1 MVQFSGYG
9 HPFDIARLRDPIVQ
23 MSFLRKERIFVSTFL
38 FLICLV
44 MAQAVHNGWYEFAR
58 MMQIFP
64 PPPGMPY
71 EPLFG
76 KVIHIPDAYRVA
88 IPALAHLVMRVC
100 HTQDTAKIAAAF
112 DFVSGFLACYLFY
125 RIAVDRLPETERMA
139 SRRLIIAVLFLA
151 IIQFPVAWIVPWQRP
166 ETLPTSLFLAI
177 VVFSFGR
184 LRRSFLWVG
193 VILAASLVRAFV
205 RADVPLVF
213 GVALVVL
220 SLLPGSLDSYGS
232 RRQLFSLGSL
242 IVLIS
247 GGIQAYLQFVRFRN
261 LHPWPTEKVIALGMN
276 LHSAHLLLVFFV
288 ASLPFLL
295 FAVFLAVKRPAVDGE
310 DRLILI
316 VSALYLALWFM
327 AGVIGEVRLYV
338 PFMMALST
346 VAARV
351 LGSWIGG
358 LSAEHDPA
366 LFSAS
371 QGYALESLKELEEK
385 MVATQN

>member
-1 MVQFSGYG
+1 VDTNGITLGAG
-9 HPFDIARLRDPIVQ
+9 HPAESILPDMRIHLQ
-23 MSFLRKERIFVSTFL
+23 MSFLKKERIFVSIFL

-44 MAQAVHNGWYEFAR
+44 MAQAVHNGWYSFAN
-58 MMQIFP
+58 MMQAHP
-64 PPPGMPY
+64 PPPGTPY

-76 KVIHIPDAYRVA
+76 KVAHIPDAYRVA

-100 HTQDTAKIAAAF
+100 HTQDAAKIAAAF

-125 RIAVDRLPETERMA
+125 RITVDRLPETEEMA
-139 SRRLIIAVLFLA
+139 ARRLILAALFLA
-151 IIQFPVAWIVPWQRP
+151 ILQFPVAWIVPWQRP

-177 VVFSFGR
+177 AVFSFAR
-184 LRRSFLWVG
+184 LRRSFLWMG
-193 VILAASLVRAFV
+193 VILAAPLVQAFV

-213 GVALVVL
+213 GVALVAL
-220 SLLPGSLDSYGS
+220 SLLPGSLDGYGS

-261 LHPWPTEKVIALGMN
+261 LHPWPSEKVIALSVN
-276 LHSAHLLLVFFV
+276 LHSGHLLLVFFV

-295 FAVFLAVKRPAVDGE
+295 FAVFLAVKRPALDAE

-316 VSALYLALWFM
+316 VSSLYLALWFI
-327 AGVIGEVRLYV
+327 AGMVDEVRLYV

-351 LGSWIGG
+351 LGSWMGG
-358 LSAEHDPA
+358 
-366 LFSAS
+366 FSNEDGRSVDLDARS
-371 QGYALESLKELEEK
+371 F
-385 MVATQN
+385 